1 MMARANL
8 QWELLMDGLEWREKP
23 NHGAESEREH
33 VSKLKQMTKSSIWT
47 LDDYRSVE
55 VTIKFYHT
63 QKNRP
68 ADLDEKWE
76 KLFEN
81 SEHEAETTV
90 LEKKEK
96 NGPMARA
103 IKKA

>member
-1 MMARANL
+1 
-8 QWELLMDGLEWREKP
+8 
-23 NHGAESEREH
+23 
-33 VSKLKQMTKSSIWT
+33 
-47 LDDYRSVE
+47 VE

-90 LEKKEK
+90 LEKEK